1 MWQAVLQKRTLVFL
15 GIAFLLIT
23 WGIFLASNSDRS
35 DEIAPEWLV
44 RGVVRPIQQALNGI
58 SALAVETWSSLTHLG
73 VLQRENEE
81 LKDQLD
87 ATQMEN
93 KRLKLL
99 AQENQRLRLLLEFK
113 EHSALDLLPAEIIAQ
128 APNHWSK
135 TVTINKGR
143 RDGLQ
148 KNMAVITPDG
158 LAGRILSLRQNS
170 AEVLL
175 LSDGRD
181 GNSLSG
187 ILERTREL
195 VYVYGAGDYCRVV
208 PSDIG
213 VTLKPGDRILT
224 SESSLYFPKDLLVG
238 IIVDVKK
245 TGTRLKGEAL
255 LKPAVKFSRTEEVF
269 VVKNP
274 ISQQPK
280 RRSS

>member
-1 MWQAVLQKRTLVFL
+1 LWQVVVKKRTLVFL

-35 DEIAPEWLV
+35 KEITPEWLA
-44 RGVVRPIQQALNGI
+44 RGIIRPIQQALNGV
-58 SALAVETWSSLTHLG
+58 SGLAVETWSSLTHLG

-81 LKDQLD
+81 LKDELD
-87 ATQMEN
+87 AVQMEN
-93 KRLKLL
+93 KRLRLL
-99 AQENQRLRLLLEFK
+99 AQENQRLRLLLDFK
-113 EHSALDLLPAEIIAQ
+113 EHVALELLPAEVIAQ

-135 TVTINKGR
+135 TVIIDKGR
-143 RDGLQ
+143 RDGLK

-187 ILERTREL
+187 VLERTREL
-195 VYVYGAGDYCRVV
+195 VFVYGAGDYCRVV

-213 VTLKPGDRILT
+213 VTIKTGDRILT

-238 IIVDVKK
+238 IVVDVKK
-245 TGTRLKGEAL
+245 TGTGLKGEAL
-255 LKPAVKFSRTEEVF
+255 MKPMVKFSRMEEVF
-269 VVKNP
+269 VVKKP
-274 ISQQPK
+274 IFRQPK
-280 RRSS
+280 WRNY